1 MEGVA
6 KGAADYDGAMRSKPS
21 FLRPLRPVLKT
32 AVSASVAALFMA
44 TAGCAATPE
53 ATYQAKP
60 GETAQAFYQGLL
72 AEMSSLA
79 EDFVQA
85 HALMLNLARMSDD
98 PQAYERA
105 TDFALRSRDGDTAL
119 MTARSWLKA
128 FPGSHDAARY
138 VIQILVGLNRLDE
151 TIEPL
156 RADLAA
162 YPLAERGA
170 AIADVPRYFA
180 RVADKKRA
188 ATVVQTALAPELTRG
203 KLAAP
208 VWAAVGTTQLMASDP
223 ASALKSAQN
232 GARVEPNNRQI
243 AALALYLVQAEK
255 SQADDILDGFIRA
268 PGPVDAGLAY
278 VRRLVELARV
288 EEAYAKSQT
297 LTTLWPGSAEAWQ
310 VRGSIAFQKKDLD
323 ATRSALARCADILEK
338 TEAAT
343 EDAMAGGRVAAQA
356 YFLLAVLAENDKDYA
371 LAGSYL
377 DRLTSPEDQ
386 RRVSQR
392 RVQILLAQGQLDAAQ
407 ALVNTMPDE
416 VEDEARAK
424 ISAEVELLRARK
436 DEAGAYRLLTE
447 AMLRFPKDPELAYE
461 AAMSADKLK
470 DVVAMEQILRT
481 LIAKHPDH
489 YQSMNAL
496 GYALADRNVQL
507 AEARALVQKALS
519 FAPQDPYI
527 IDSMGWVEFR
537 SGNLSAANS
546 LLRSAFEAK
555 PDAEIAAHWGEVLW
569 AMGQRD
575 AAQQT
580 WERGLQLNPENETL
594 RDTVR
599 RLTQKP

>member
-1 MEGVA
+1 
-6 KGAADYDGAMRSKPS
+6 MRSKPS
-21 FLRPLRPVLKT
+21 FLHPLRPALKT
-32 AVSASVAALFMA
+32 AVAASIATLIMA
-44 TAGCAATPE
+44 SAGCAATPQ
-53 ATYQAKP
+53 ANFQAKP

-79 EDFVQA
+79 EDYVQA
-85 HALMLNLARMSDD
+85 HALMLNLARMTND

-105 TDFALRSRDGDTAL
+105 TEFALRSRDGDTAL
-119 MTARSWLKA
+119 MTARAWLKA

-162 YPLAERGA
+162 YPAAERGA
-170 AIADVPRYFA
+170 AITDVPRYFA
-180 RVADKKRA
+180 RVTDKKRVVA
-188 ATVVQTALAPELTRG
+188 VVQSALAPELARG
-203 KLAAP
+203 KLAAQ
-208 VWAAVGTTQLMASDP
+208 VWAAVGTTQLMAAEP
-223 ASALKSAQN
+223 ASALRSALN
-232 GARVEPNNRQI
+232 GARVEPANRQI
-243 AALALYLVQAEK
+243 ATLALFLVQAEK
-255 SQADDILDGFIRA
+255 SQADEILDGFIRA
-268 PGPVDAGLAY
+268 PGPVDGGLAY

-297 LTTLWPGSAEAWQ
+297 LTTLWPSSAEAWL

-323 ATRSALARCADILEK
+323 ATRTALARCAEILEK
-338 TEAAT
+338 PDAAGQ
-343 EDAMAGGRVAAQA
+343 DAMAGGRVAAQA
-356 YFLLAVLAENDKDYA
+356 YFLLAVLAENDKDYV
-371 LAGSYL
+371 LANSYL

-392 RVQILLAQGQLDAAQ
+392 RVQMLLAQGQLDAAQ
-407 ALVNTMPDE
+407 ELVSAMSDE
-416 VEDEARAK
+416 GEEEARVK
-424 ISAEVELLRARK
+424 ISTEVELLRARK

-447 AMLRFPKDPELAYE
+447 AMVRFPQDPELAYE

-470 DVVAMEQILRT
+470 DLIAMEQILRK
-481 LIAKHPDH
+481 LLAKHPDH

-496 GYALADRNVQL
+496 GYSLADRNVQL
-507 AEARALVQKALS
+507 VEARALIQKALS

-537 SGNLSAANS
+537 SGNLSAANT
-546 LLRSAFEAK
+546 LLRTAFEAK

-569 AMGQRD
+569 ALGQRD

-580 WERGLQLNPENETL
+580 WERGLQLNPDNETL
-594 RDTVR
+594 RETVR

>member
-1 MEGVA
+1 M
-6 KGAADYDGAMRSKPS
+6 
-21 FLRPLRPVLKT
+21 
-32 AVSASVAALFMA
+32 AS
-44 TAGCAATPE
+44 AGCAATPQ
-53 ATYQAKP
+53 ANFQAKP

-79 EDFVQA
+79 EDYVQA
-85 HALMLNLARMSDD
+85 HALMLNLARMTND

-105 TDFALRSRDGDTAL
+105 TEFALRSRDGDTAL
-119 MTARSWLKA
+119 MTARAWLKA

-162 YPLAERGA
+162 YPPAERGA
-170 AIADVPRYFA
+170 AITDVPRYFA
-180 RVADKKRA
+180 RVTDKKRVVA
-188 ATVVQTALAPELTRG
+188 VVQSALAPELARG
-203 KLAAP
+203 KLAAQ
-208 VWAAVGTTQLMASDP
+208 VWAAVGTTQLMAADP
-223 ASALKSAQN
+223 ASALKSALN
-232 GARVEPNNRQI
+232 GARVEPANRQI
-243 AALALYLVQAEK
+243 ATLALFLVQAEK
-255 SQADDILDGFIRA
+255 SQADEILDGFIRA
-268 PGPVDAGLAY
+268 PGPVDGGLAY

-297 LTTLWPGSAEAWQ
+297 LTTLWPSFCRSLAGARLHRLSEK
-310 VRGSIAFQKKDLD
+310 RHRSHKDWHM
-323 ATRSALARCADILEK
+323 ARCAEILEK
-338 TEAAT
+338 PDAAGQ
-343 EDAMAGGRVAAQA
+343 DAMAGGRVAAQA
-356 YFLLAVLAENDKDYA
+356 YFLLAVLAENDKDYV
-371 LAGSYL
+371 LANSYL

-392 RVQILLAQGQLDAAQ
+392 RVQMLLAQGQLDAAQ
-407 ALVNTMPDE
+407 ELVSAMSDE
-416 VEDEARAK
+416 GEEEARVK
-424 ISAEVELLRARK
+424 ISTEVELLRARK

-447 AMLRFPKDPELAYE
+447 AMVRFPQDPELAYE

-470 DVVAMEQILRT
+470 DLIAMEQILRK
-481 LIAKHPDH
+481 LLAKHPDH

-496 GYALADRNVQL
+496 GYSLADRNVQL
-507 AEARALVQKALS
+507 VEARALIQKALS

-537 SGNLSAANS
+537 SGNLSAANT
-546 LLRSAFEAK
+546 LLRTAFEAK

-569 AMGQRD
+569 ALGQRD

-580 WERGLQLNPENETL
+580 WERGLQLNPDNETL
-594 RDTVR
+594 RETVR

>member
-1 MEGVA
+1 M
-6 KGAADYDGAMRSKPS
+6 
-21 FLRPLRPVLKT
+21 
-32 AVSASVAALFMA
+32 AALIMA
-44 TAGCAATPE
+44 SAGCAATPE

-85 HALMLNLARMSDD
+85 HALMLNLARMSND

-119 MTARSWLKA
+119 LTARSWLKA

-138 VIQILVGLNRLDE
+138 VIQILVGLNKLE
-151 TIEPL
+151 EAIEPL

-162 YPLAERGA
+162 YPLSERGA
-170 AIADVPRYFA
+170 AIGEVPRYFA

-188 ATVVQTALAPELTRG
+188 AAVVQSALAPELMRG
-203 KLAAP
+203 KLAAH
-208 VWAAVGTTQLMASDP
+208 VWAAVGTAQLMASDP
-223 ASALKSAQN
+223 AAALKSALN
-232 GARVEPNNRQI
+232 GARVEPSNRQI
-243 AALALYLVQAEK
+243 ATLALYLVQAEK

-268 PGPVDAGLAY
+268 SGAVDGGLAY

-288 EEAYAKSQT
+288 EEAYATSQT
-297 LTTLWPGSAEAWQ
+297 LATLWPGSAEAWL
-310 VRGSIAFQKKDLD
+310 VRGSIAFQKKDLE
-323 ATRSALARCADILEK
+323 ATRIALARCAELLEK
-338 TEAAT
+338 DDAAAQ
-343 EDAMAGGRVAAQA
+343 DAMAGGRVAAQA

-371 LAGSYL
+371 LANAYL

-386 RRVSQR
+386 RRVGQR
-392 RVQILLAQGQLDAAQ
+392 RVQMLLAQGDLDTAQ
-407 ALVNTMPDE
+407 ALVEAMPAE
-416 VEDEARAK
+416 GEDEARAK

-436 DEAGAYRLLTE
+436 DEASAYRLLTE
-447 AMLRFPKDPELAYE
+447 AMARFPKDPELAYE

-470 DVVAMEQILRT
+470 DFVVMEQILRK
-481 LIAKHPDH
+481 LIASHPDH

-496 GYALADRNVQL
+496 GYSLADRNVQL
-507 AEARALVQKALS
+507 QEARALIQKALS

-527 IDSMGWVEFR
+527 TDSLGWVEFR
-537 SGNLSAANS
+537 SGNLSAADN
-546 LLRSAFEAK
+546 LLRSAFESK

-575 AAQQT
+575 AAQRT
-580 WERGLQLNPENETL
+580 WERGLQLNPDNETL

-599 RLTQKP
+599 RLTHTP

>member
-1 MEGVA
+1 
-6 KGAADYDGAMRSKPS
+6 
-21 FLRPLRPVLKT
+21 
-32 AVSASVAALFMA
+32 MA

-53 ATYQAKP
+53 ASYQPKP

-72 AEMSSLA
+72 AEMSNLA

-85 HALMLNLARMSDD
+85 HALMLNLARMSND

-105 TDFALRSRDGDTAL
+105 TEFALRSRDGDTAL
-119 MTARSWLKA
+119 LTARSWLKA
-128 FPGSHDAARY
+128 FPVSHDAARY

-170 AIADVPRYFA
+170 AITDVPRYFA
-180 RVADKKRA
+180 RVADKERA
-188 ATVVQTALAPELTRG
+188 ATVVQSALAPELTRG
-203 KLAAP
+203 KLGAF

-223 ASALKSAQN
+223 ASALKSALN
-232 GARVEPNNRQI
+232 GARVEPTNRQI
-243 AALALYLVQAEK
+243 ATLALYLVQAEK
-255 SQADDILDGFIRA
+255 SPADEILDGFIKA
-268 PGPVDAGLAY
+268 SGPVDGGLAY

-297 LTTLWPGSAEAWQ
+297 LTTLWPESAEAWL
-310 VRGSIAFQKKDLD
+310 VRGTIAFQKKDLN
-323 ATRSALARCADILEK
+323 ATRVALARCADVLDK
-338 TEAAT
+338 A
-343 EDAMAGGRVAAQA
+343 DAQAQVLIGNRVASQA
-356 YFLLAVLAENDKDYA
+356 YFLLAVLAENDKDYV
-371 LAGSYL
+371 LANSYL
-377 DRLTSPEDQ
+377 DRVTSSEDQ

-392 RVQILLAQGQLDAAQ
+392 RVQMLLAQGQLEAAQ
-407 ALVNTMPDE
+407 ELVSAMSDE
-416 VEDEARAK
+416 GEEEARAK

-436 DEAGAYRLLTE
+436 DEAGAYSLLTD
-447 AMLRFPKDPELAYE
+447 AMVRFPQDPELAYE

-470 DVVAMEQILRT
+470 DVVAMEQILRK
-481 LIAKHPDH
+481 LIASHPDH

-507 AEARALVQKALS
+507 VEARALVQKALS

-537 SGNLSAANS
+537 SGNLSAADT
-546 LLRSAFEAK
+546 LLRTAFEAK

-575 AAQQT
+575 AARKT
-580 WERGLQLNPENETL
+580 WERGLQLNPDNETL

>member
-1 MEGVA
+1 MA
-6 KGAADYDGAMRSKPS
+6 KGAADYDGAMRSQPF
-21 FLRPLRPVLKT
+21 FLHPLRPALKT
-32 AVSASVAALFMA
+32 AVSSYLAALVMA
-44 TAGCAATPE
+44 SAGCAATPE
-53 ATYQAKP
+53 AKSQATP
-60 GETAQAFYQGLL
+60 GETAQTFYQGLL

-79 EDFVQA
+79 DDFVQA
-85 HALMLNLARMSDD
+85 HALMLNVARMSND
-98 PQAYERA
+98 PLAYERA
-105 TDFALRSRDGDTAL
+105 TEFALRSRDGETAL

-162 YPLAERGA
+162 YPQADRGA

-188 ATVVQTALAPELTRG
+188 ATVVQSALAPELARG
-203 KLAAP
+203 KLAAH
-208 VWAAVGTTQLMASDP
+208 VWAAVGTTQLMASDS
-223 ASALKSAQN
+223 ASALKSALN
-232 GARVEPNNRQI
+232 GARVEPHNRQI
-243 AALALYLVQAEK
+243 ATLALYLVQAEK
-255 SQADDILDGFIRA
+255 SPADDILDSFIRA
-268 PGPVDAGLAY
+268 SGSVDTGLAY

-288 EEAYAKSQT
+288 EEAYATSQT
-297 LTTLWPGSAEAWQ
+297 LTTLWSGSAEAWL
-310 VRGSIAFQKKDLD
+310 VRGSIAFQKKDLE
-323 ATRSALARCADILEK
+323 ATRSALARCTEILEK
-338 TEAAT
+338 PEAAGQ
-343 EDAMAGGRVAAQA
+343 DAMTGGRVAAQA

-371 LAGSYL
+371 LAASYL

-392 RVQILLAQGQLDAAQ
+392 RVQMLLAQGQLEAAQ
-407 ALVNTMPDE
+407 ELVDAMPEE

-447 AMLRFPKDPELAYE
+447 AMERFPKDPELAYE

-470 DVVAMEQILRT
+470 EVVAMEQILRK
-481 LIAKHPDH
+481 LIASHPDH

-496 GYALADRNVQL
+496 GYSLADRNLQL
-507 AEARALVQKALS
+507 VEARALIQKALS

-537 SGNLSAANS
+537 SGNLSAANT
-546 LLRSAFEAK
+546 LLRTAFEAK

-580 WERGLQLNPENETL
+580 WERGLQLNPDNETL

>member
-1 MEGVA
+1 
-6 KGAADYDGAMRSKPS
+6 
-21 FLRPLRPVLKT
+21 
-32 AVSASVAALFMA
+32 
-44 TAGCAATPE
+44 
-53 ATYQAKP
+53 
-60 GETAQAFYQGLL
+60 
-72 AEMSSLA
+72 
-79 EDFVQA
+79 
-85 HALMLNLARMSDD
+85 
-98 PQAYERA
+98 
-105 TDFALRSRDGDTAL
+105 
-119 MTARSWLKA
+119 
-128 FPGSHDAARY
+128 
-138 VIQILVGLNRLDE
+138 
-151 TIEPL
+151 
-156 RADLAA
+156 
-162 YPLAERGA
+162 
-170 AIADVPRYFA
+170 
-180 RVADKKRA
+180 
-188 ATVVQTALAPELTRG
+188 VQTALAPELTRG
-203 KLAAP
+203 KLAAH

-268 PGPVDAGLAY
+268 SGPVDAGLAY

-297 LTTLWPGSAEAWQ
+297 LTTLWPGSAEAWL

-392 RVQILLAQGQLDAAQ
+392 KVQILLAQGQLDAAQ

-470 DVVAMEQILRT
+470 DVVAMEQILRK
-481 LIAKHPDH
+481 LIASHPDH

>member
-1 MEGVA
+1 M
-6 KGAADYDGAMRSKPS
+6 
-21 FLRPLRPVLKT
+21 
-32 AVSASVAALFMA
+32 AALIMA
-44 TAGCAATPE
+44 SAGCAATPE

-85 HALMLNLARMSDD
+85 HALMLNLARMSND

-119 MTARSWLKA
+119 LTARSWLKA

-138 VIQILVGLNRLDE
+138 VIQILVGLNKLE
-151 TIEPL
+151 EAIEPL

-162 YPLAERGA
+162 YPLSERGA
-170 AIADVPRYFA
+170 AIGEVPRYFA

-188 ATVVQTALAPELTRG
+188 AAVVQSALAPELMRG
-203 KLAAP
+203 KLAAH
-208 VWAAVGTTQLMASDP
+208 VWAAVGTAQLMASDP
-223 ASALKSAQN
+223 AAALKSALN
-232 GARVEPNNRQI
+232 GARVEPSNRQI
-243 AALALYLVQAEK
+243 ATLALYLVQAEK

-268 PGPVDAGLAY
+268 SGAVDGGLAY

-288 EEAYAKSQT
+288 EEAYATSQT
-297 LTTLWPGSAEAWQ
+297 LATLWPGSAEAWL
-310 VRGSIAFQKKDLD
+310 VRGSIAFQKKDLE
-323 ATRSALARCADILEK
+323 ATRIALARCAELLEK
-338 TEAAT
+338 DDAAAQ
-343 EDAMAGGRVAAQA
+343 DAMAGGRVAAQA

-371 LAGSYL
+371 LANAYL

-386 RRVSQR
+386 RRVGQR
-392 RVQILLAQGQLDAAQ
+392 RVQMLLAQGDLDTAQ
-407 ALVNTMPDE
+407 ALVEAMPAE
-416 VEDEARAK
+416 GEDEARAK

-436 DEAGAYRLLTE
+436 DEASAYRLLTE
-447 AMLRFPKDPELAYE
+447 AMARFPKDPELAYE

-470 DVVAMEQILRT
+470 DFVVMEQILRK
-481 LIAKHPDH
+481 LIASHPDH

-496 GYALADRNVQL
+496 GYSLADRNVQL
-507 AEARALVQKALS
+507 QEARALIQKALS

-527 IDSMGWVEFR
+527 MDSLGWVEFR
-537 SGNLSAANS
+537 SGNLSAADN
-546 LLRSAFEAK
+546 LLRSAFESK

-575 AAQQT
+575 AAQRT
-580 WERGLQLNPENETL
+580 WERGLQLNPDNETL

-599 RLTQKP
+599 RLTHTP

>member
-1 MEGVA
+1 
-6 KGAADYDGAMRSKPS
+6 MRSKPS

-32 AVSASVAALFMA
+32 AISASLAALIMSS
-44 TAGCAATPE
+44 AGCAATPE

-60 GETAQAFYQGLL
+60 GETAQAFYQGVL
-72 AEMSSLA
+72 AELSSLA
-79 EDFVQA
+79 EDYVQA
-85 HALMLNLARMSDD
+85 HALMLNLARMTND

-105 TDFALRSRDGDTAL
+105 TEFALRSRDGDTAL
-119 MTARSWLKA
+119 MTARAWLKA
-128 FPGSHDAARY
+128 FPGSHEAARY
-138 VIQILVGLNRLDE
+138 VIQILVGLNRLDD

-180 RVADKKRA
+180 RVTDKKRA
-188 ATVVQTALAPELTRG
+188 ATVVQAALAPELMRG

-208 VWAAVGTTQLMASDP
+208 VWAAVGTMQLMASDS
-223 ASALKSAQN
+223 ASALKSALN
-232 GARVEPNNRQI
+232 GARVEPANRQI
-243 AALALYLVQAEK
+243 ATLALYLVQAEK
-255 SQADDILDGFIRA
+255 SPADDILDGFIRA
-268 PGPVDAGLAY
+268 SGPVDAGLAY
-278 VRRLVELARV
+278 VRRLVELTRI
-288 EEAYAKSQT
+288 EEAYAKSET
-297 LTTLWPGSAEAWQ
+297 LTTLWPAAAEAWL
-310 VRGSIAFQKKDLD
+310 VRGSIAFQKKDLQ
-323 ATRSALARCADILEK
+323 ATRIALARCAEILEK
-338 TEAAT
+338 ADAT
-343 EDAMAGGRVAAQA
+343 AQDAMAGGRVAAQA

-371 LAGSYL
+371 LANSYL

-392 RVQILLAQGQLDAAQ
+392 RVQMLLAQGQLEAAQ
-407 ALVNTMPDE
+407 ELVNNMPEDL
-416 VEDEARAK
+416 EDEARAK
-424 ISAEVELLRARK
+424 ISAEVEVLRARK
-436 DEAGAYRLLTE
+436 DEAGAYRLLTD
-447 AMLRFPKDPELAYE
+447 AMVRFPKDPELAYE

-470 DVVAMEQILRT
+470 DLVAMEQILRK
-481 LIAKHPDH
+481 LLAQHPDH

-496 GYALADRNVQL
+496 GYSLADRNVQL
-507 AEARALVQKALS
+507 AEARTLIQKALS

-546 LLRSAFEAK
+546 LLRTAFEAK

-569 AMGQRD
+569 ALGQRD

-580 WERGLQLNPENETL
+580 WERGLQLNPDNETL

-599 RLTQKP
+599 RLTHKP

>member
-1 MEGVA
+1 M
-6 KGAADYDGAMRSKPS
+6 
-21 FLRPLRPVLKT
+21 
-32 AVSASVAALFMA
+32 AALIMA
-44 TAGCAATPE
+44 SAGCAATPE

-85 HALMLNLARMSDD
+85 HALMLNLARMSND

-119 MTARSWLKA
+119 LTARSWLKA

-138 VIQILVGLNRLDE
+138 VIQILVGLNKLE
-151 TIEPL
+151 EAIEPL

-162 YPLAERGA
+162 YPLSERGA
-170 AIADVPRYFA
+170 AIGEVPRYFA

-188 ATVVQTALAPELTRG
+188 AAVVQSALAPELMRG
-203 KLAAP
+203 KLAAH

-223 ASALKSAQN
+223 AAALKSALN
-232 GARVEPNNRQI
+232 GARVEPSNRQI
-243 AALALYLVQAEK
+243 ATLALYLVQAEK

-268 PGPVDAGLAY
+268 SGAVDGGLAY

-288 EEAYAKSQT
+288 EEAYATSQT
-297 LTTLWPGSAEAWQ
+297 LATLWPGSAEAWL
-310 VRGSIAFQKKDLD
+310 VRGSIAFQKKDLE
-323 ATRSALARCADILEK
+323 ATRIALARCAELLEK
-338 TEAAT
+338 DDAAAQ
-343 EDAMAGGRVAAQA
+343 DAMAGGRVAAQA

-371 LAGSYL
+371 LANAYL

-386 RRVSQR
+386 RRVGQR
-392 RVQILLAQGQLDAAQ
+392 RVQMLLAQGDLDTAQ
-407 ALVNTMPDE
+407 ALVEAMPAE
-416 VEDEARAK
+416 GEDEARAK

-436 DEAGAYRLLTE
+436 DEASAYRLLTE
-447 AMLRFPKDPELAYE
+447 AMARFPKDPELAYE

-470 DVVAMEQILRT
+470 DFVVMEQILRK
-481 LIAKHPDH
+481 LIASHPDH

-496 GYALADRNVQL
+496 GYSLADRNVQL
-507 AEARALVQKALS
+507 QEARALIQKALS

-527 IDSMGWVEFR
+527 MDSLGWVEFR
-537 SGNLSAANS
+537 SGNLSAADN
-546 LLRSAFEAK
+546 LLRSAFESK

-575 AAQQT
+575 AAQRT
-580 WERGLQLNPENETL
+580 WERGLQLNPDNETL

-599 RLTQKP
+599 RLTHTP

>member
-1 MEGVA
+1 M
-6 KGAADYDGAMRSKPS
+6 
-21 FLRPLRPVLKT
+21 
-32 AVSASVAALFMA
+32 AS
-44 TAGCAATPE
+44 AGCAATPQ
-53 ATYQAKP
+53 ASSQAKP

-85 HALMLNLARMSDD
+85 HALMLSLARMSND

-105 TDFALRSRDGDTAL
+105 TEFALRSRDGDTAL

-128 FPGSHDAARY
+128 FPASHDAARY

-162 YPLAERGA
+162 YPPAERGA
-170 AIADVPRYFA
+170 AITDVPRYFA
-180 RVADKKRA
+180 RVADKKRVA
-188 ATVVQTALAPELTRG
+188 AVVQSALAPELTRG
-203 KLAAP
+203 KLAAH

-223 ASALKSAQN
+223 ASALKSALN
-232 GARVEPNNRQI
+232 GARVEPHNRQI
-243 AALALYLVQAEK
+243 ATLALYLVQVEK
-255 SQADDILDGFIRA
+255 SPADEILDEFIKA
-268 PGPVDAGLAY
+268 SGPVDGGLAY

-297 LTTLWPGSAEAWQ
+297 LTALWPASAEAWL
-310 VRGSIAFQKKDLD
+310 VRGSIAFQKKDIE
-323 ATRSALARCADILEK
+323 ATRTALARCAEILEK
-338 TEAAT
+338 PDAAGQ
-343 EDAMAGGRVAAQA
+343 DAIAGGRVAAQA
-356 YFLLAVLAENDKDYA
+356 YFLLAVLAENDKDYV
-371 LAGSYL
+371 LANSYL
-377 DRLTSPEDQ
+377 DRLTNPEDQ

-392 RVQILLAQGQLDAAQ
+392 RVQMLLAQGQLDAAQ
-407 ALVNTMPDE
+407 ELVSAMSDE
-416 VEDEARAK
+416 GEEEARAK

-447 AMLRFPKDPELAYE
+447 AMVRFPQDPELAYE

-470 DVVAMEQILRT
+470 DLIAMEQILRK
-481 LIAKHPDH
+481 LLAKHPDH

-496 GYALADRNVQL
+496 GYSLADRNVQL
-507 AEARALVQKALS
+507 VEARALIQKALS

-537 SGNLSAANS
+537 SGNLSAANT
-546 LLRSAFEAK
+546 LLRTAFEAK

-575 AAQQT
+575 AAQKT
-580 WERGLQLNPENETL
+580 WERGLQLNPDNETL

>member
-1 MEGVA
+1 M
-6 KGAADYDGAMRSKPS
+6 
-21 FLRPLRPVLKT
+21 
-32 AVSASVAALFMA
+32 AALIMA
-44 TAGCAATPE
+44 SAGCAATPE

-85 HALMLNLARMSDD
+85 HALMLNLARMSND

-119 MTARSWLKA
+119 LTARSWLKA

-138 VIQILVGLNRLDE
+138 VIQILVGLNKLE
-151 TIEPL
+151 EAIEPL

-162 YPLAERGA
+162 YPLSERGA
-170 AIADVPRYFA
+170 AIGEVPRYFA

-188 ATVVQTALAPELTRG
+188 AAVVQSALAPELMRG
-203 KLAAP
+203 KLAAH

-223 ASALKSAQN
+223 AAALKSALN
-232 GARVEPNNRQI
+232 GARVEPSNRQI
-243 AALALYLVQAEK
+243 ATLALYLVQAEK

-268 PGPVDAGLAY
+268 SGAVDGGLAY

-288 EEAYAKSQT
+288 EEAYATSQT
-297 LTTLWPGSAEAWQ
+297 LATLWPGSAEAWL
-310 VRGSIAFQKKDLD
+310 VRGSIAFQKKDLE
-323 ATRSALARCADILEK
+323 ATRIALARCAELLEK
-338 TEAAT
+338 DDAAAQ
-343 EDAMAGGRVAAQA
+343 DAMAGGRVAAQA

-371 LAGSYL
+371 LANAYL

-386 RRVSQR
+386 RRVGQR
-392 RVQILLAQGQLDAAQ
+392 RVQMLLAQGDLDTAQ
-407 ALVNTMPDE
+407 ALVEAMPAE
-416 VEDEARAK
+416 GEDEARAK

-436 DEAGAYRLLTE
+436 DEASAYRLLTE
-447 AMLRFPKDPELAYE
+447 AMTRFPKDPELAYE

-470 DVVAMEQILRT
+470 DFVVMEQILRK
-481 LIAKHPDH
+481 LIASHPDH

-496 GYALADRNVQL
+496 GYSLADRNVQL
-507 AEARALVQKALS
+507 QEARALIQKALS

-527 IDSMGWVEFR
+527 MDSLGWVEFR
-537 SGNLSAANS
+537 SGNLSAADN
-546 LLRSAFEAK
+546 LLRSAFESK

-575 AAQQT
+575 AAQRT
-580 WERGLQLNPENETL
+580 WERGLQLNPDNETL

-599 RLTQKP
+599 RLTHTP

>member
-1 MEGVA
+1 
-6 KGAADYDGAMRSKPS
+6 
-21 FLRPLRPVLKT
+21 
-32 AVSASVAALFMA
+32 MA

-53 ATYQAKP
+53 ASYQPKP

-85 HALMLNLARMSDD
+85 HALMLNLARMSND

-105 TDFALRSRDGDTAL
+105 TEFALRSRDGDTAL
-119 MTARSWLKA
+119 LTARSWLKA
-128 FPGSHDAARY
+128 FPVSHDAARY

-170 AIADVPRYFA
+170 AITDVPRYFA

-188 ATVVQTALAPELTRG
+188 ATVVQSALAPELTRG
-203 KLAAP
+203 KLGAF

-223 ASALKSAQN
+223 ASALKSALN
-232 GARVEPNNRQI
+232 GARVEPTNRQI
-243 AALALYLVQAEK
+243 ATLALYLVQAEK
-255 SQADDILDGFIRA
+255 SPADEILDGFIKA
-268 PGPVDAGLAY
+268 SGPVDGGLAY

-297 LTTLWPGSAEAWQ
+297 LTTLWPESAEAWL
-310 VRGSIAFQKKDLD
+310 VRGTIAFQKKDLN
-323 ATRSALARCADILEK
+323 ATRVALARCADILDK
-338 TEAAT
+338 A
-343 EDAMAGGRVAAQA
+343 DAQAQVLIGNRVASQA
-356 YFLLAVLAENDKDYA
+356 YFLLAVLAENDKDYV
-371 LAGSYL
+371 LANSYL
-377 DRLTSPEDQ
+377 DRLTNPEDQ

-392 RVQILLAQGQLDAAQ
+392 RVQMLLAQGQLDAAQ
-407 ALVNTMPDE
+407 ELVSAMSDE
-416 VEDEARAK
+416 GEEEARAK

-436 DEAGAYRLLTE
+436 DEAGAYRLLAD
-447 AMLRFPKDPELAYE
+447 AMVRFPQDPELAYE

-470 DVVAMEQILRT
+470 DVVAMEQILRK
-481 LIAKHPDH
+481 LIASHPDH

-507 AEARALVQKALS
+507 AEARALIQKALS

-537 SGNLSAANS
+537 SGNLSAANT
-546 LLRSAFEAK
+546 LLRTAFEAK

-580 WERGLQLNPENETL
+580 WERGLQLNPDNETL

>member
-1 MEGVA
+1 
-6 KGAADYDGAMRSKPS
+6 
-21 FLRPLRPVLKT
+21 
-32 AVSASVAALFMA
+32 MA

-53 ATYQAKP
+53 ASYQPKP

-72 AEMSSLA
+72 AEMSNLA

-85 HALMLNLARMSDD
+85 HALMLNLARMSND

-105 TDFALRSRDGDTAL
+105 TEFALRSRDGDTAL
-119 MTARSWLKA
+119 LTARSWLKA
-128 FPGSHDAARY
+128 FPVSHDAARY

-170 AIADVPRYFA
+170 AITDVPRYFA

-188 ATVVQTALAPELTRG
+188 ATVVQSALAPELTRG
-203 KLAAP
+203 KLGAF

-223 ASALKSAQN
+223 ASALKSALN
-232 GARVEPNNRQI
+232 GARVEPTNRQI
-243 AALALYLVQAEK
+243 ATLALYLVQAEK
-255 SQADDILDGFIRA
+255 SPADEILDGFIKA
-268 PGPVDAGLAY
+268 SGPVDGGLAY

-297 LTTLWPGSAEAWQ
+297 LTTLWPESAEAWL
-310 VRGSIAFQKKDLD
+310 VRGTIAFQKKDLN
-323 ATRSALARCADILEK
+323 ATRVALARCADILDK
-338 TEAAT
+338 A
-343 EDAMAGGRVAAQA
+343 DAQAQVLIGNRVASQA
-356 YFLLAVLAENDKDYA
+356 YFLLAVLAENDKDYV
-371 LAGSYL
+371 LANSYL
-377 DRLTSPEDQ
+377 DRVTSSEDQ

-392 RVQILLAQGQLDAAQ
+392 RVQMLLAQGQLEAAQ
-407 ALVNTMPDE
+407 ELVSAMSDE
-416 VEDEARAK
+416 GEEEARAK

-436 DEAGAYRLLTE
+436 DEAGAYSLLTD
-447 AMLRFPKDPELAYE
+447 AMVRFPQDPELAYE

-470 DVVAMEQILRT
+470 DVVAMEQILRK
-481 LIAKHPDH
+481 LIASHPDH

-507 AEARALVQKALS
+507 VEARALVQKALS

-537 SGNLSAANS
+537 SGNLSAADT
-546 LLRSAFEAK
+546 LLRTAFEAK

-575 AAQQT
+575 AARKT
-580 WERGLQLNPENETL
+580 WERGLQLNPDNETL

>member
-1 MEGVA
+1 MEGVT

-21 FLRPLRPVLKT
+21 FLHPLRPALKT
-32 AVSASVAALFMA
+32 AVAASVAALITA
-44 TAGCAATPE
+44 SAGCAATPN
-53 ATYQAKP
+53 ATFQAKP

-72 AEMSSLA
+72 AELSSQA
-79 EDFVQA
+79 EDYVQA
-85 HALMLNLARMSDD
+85 HALMLNLARISND

-105 TDFALRSRDGDTAL
+105 TEFALRSRDGETAL
-119 MTARSWLKA
+119 MTARAWLKA

-138 VIQILVGLNRLDE
+138 VIQILVGLNRLEE

-162 YPLAERGA
+162 YPLDQRGA
-170 AIADVPRYFA
+170 AITDVPRYFA

-188 ATVVQTALAPELTRG
+188 AAVVQTALAPELARG
-203 KLAAP
+203 KFAAH
-208 VWAAVGTTQLMASDP
+208 VWAAVGTTQLMAADP
-223 ASALKSAQN
+223 ASALKSALN

-243 AALALYLVQAEK
+243 ATLALFLVKAEK
-255 SQADDILDGFIRA
+255 SQADEILDGFIGA
-268 PGPVDAGLAY
+268 PGPVDGGLAY

-297 LTTLWPGSAEAWQ
+297 LTTRWPASAEAWL
-310 VRGSIAFQKKDLD
+310 VRGSIAFQKKDID
-323 ATRSALARCADILEK
+323 ATRTALARCTELLEK
-338 TEAAT
+338 A
-343 EDAMAGGRVAAQA
+343 DAEGQDTLAGGRVAAQA
-356 YFLLAVLAENDKDYA
+356 YFLLAVLAENDKDYV
-371 LAGSYL
+371 LANSYL

-392 RVQILLAQGQLDAAQ
+392 RVQMLLAQGQLDAAQ
-407 ALVNTMPDE
+407 ELVNTMPDE

-436 DEAGAYRLLTE
+436 DEAGAYRLLTD
-447 AMLRFPKDPELAYE
+447 AMVRFPQDPDLAYE

-470 DVVAMEQILRT
+470 DLIAMEQILRK
-481 LIAKHPDH
+481 LLAKHPDH

-496 GYALADRNVQL
+496 GYSLADRNVQL
-507 AEARALVQKALS
+507 VEARALIQKALS

-537 SGNLSAANS
+537 SGNLSAANT
-546 LLRSAFEAK
+546 LLRTAFEAK
-555 PDAEIAAHWGEVLW
+555 PDAEIAAHCGEVLW
-569 AMGQRD
+569 ALGQRD
-575 AAQQT
+575 AAQKT
-580 WERGLQLNPENETL
+580 WERGMQLNPDNETL